1 MNRNWS
7 LADLTVQFPE
17 ITDRHPAFRCSQPV
31 GGRGRWLKQSVDGRR
46 RQFGDVAL
54 HAEPGESL
62 EVRLHH
68 SWPTEVDAE
77 EAEALDTGL
86 LRGLI
91 HALLRPPYHVDGC
104 LIVTDSV
111 GYEREG
117 TTPVSVTFAASLAMV
132 DLLRKGGWDCDDTPS
147 PAVAK
152 RA

>member
-1 MNRNWS
+1 M
-7 LADLTVQFPE
+7 LADV
-17 ITDRHPAFRCSQPV
+17 S
-31 GGRGRWLKQSVDGRR
+31 GRGRWLKQSVDGRR
-46 RQFGDVAL
+46 RLFGDVAL

-104 LIVTDSV
+104 LIVGRRLQSQEPRCNALEV
-111 GYEREG
+111 ALGLLHEER
-117 TTPVSVTFAASLAMV
+117 TKLVL
-132 DLLRKGGWDCDDTPS
+132 
-147 PAVAK
+147 
-152 RA
+152 